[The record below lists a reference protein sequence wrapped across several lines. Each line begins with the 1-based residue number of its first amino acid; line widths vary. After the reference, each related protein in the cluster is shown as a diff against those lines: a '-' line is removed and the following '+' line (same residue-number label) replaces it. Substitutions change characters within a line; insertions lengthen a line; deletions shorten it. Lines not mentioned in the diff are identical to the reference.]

1 MIARADRYTFE
12 QPPENL
18 NGYDPTRGAGD
29 MIWDAHEA
37 ARAVN
42 FFGDCLVLTSGK
54 TAGQPFRLE
63 RWQADFVATL
73 YGWKRPDKDRTRRYR
88 EAFFA
93 VPRKN
98 GKTETG
104 AGLALFGL
112 MCDREQA
119 AQVYSA
125 AKNRDQ
131 AALVYEPASRMA
143 ERSPM
148 LSGRLKCI
156 DSKKRIVHYGSSSY
170 YQAVSADAGSA
181 HGKSPHLVIFDE
193 AHTQPNAKLYEG
205 LKTGMGFRRQ
215 PLFVNTTTAGTDR
228 HSLCYQVWSYARQVR
243 DGKVDDLTFLP
254 MLYEIGEGEDWQDR
268 DAWRR
273 CNPNLDVTVTMEFLE
288 DEYRRA
294 CSSPLYENSFRNLYL
309 NEWTQQAVRWFSM
322 SSWNACAAPQ
332 PDLTGRECWI
342 GVDLAATTDIT
353 AVVAAFPMDDGTI
366 YIVPHFWIPAEAISA
381 RSHRDKV
388 PYEQWAKA
396 GLVTATDGGATDYD
410 SVRAWIEKFAESH
423 WVQQIRMDP
432 WNAQQVA
439 TQLQQAGLP
448 VEAMRQGYASIS
460 GPSKEFERAI
470 VNRTLRHA
478 SNPVLDWMAGNV
490 AIESDAAG
498 NIKPSKAKSTERID
512 GIVAAVMS
520 IAGLVTR
527 AETQQSYYA
536 NNPLEMA

>member
-1 MIARADRYTFE
+1 MIAKSHHYTFE
-12 QPPENL
+12 RPPTNL
-18 NGYDPTRGAGD
+18 NGYDPTRGASD
-29 MIWDAHEA
+29 MIWDRKA
-37 ARAVN
+37 AEHAVD
-42 FFGDCLVLTSGK
+42 FFGSCLVLTSGK
-54 TAGQPFRLE
+54 TAGKPFYLE
-63 RWQADFVATL
+63 RWQAEYVATL
-73 YGWKRPDKDRTRRYR
+73 FGWKRPDATRSRRYR
-88 EAFFA
+88 ESFFA

-104 AGLALFGL
+104 AGVALYGL
-112 MCDREQA
+112 TCDGEEA
-119 AQVYSA
+119 AQIYSA

-143 ERSPM
+143 ERSPV
-148 LSGRLKCI
+148 LSGRLKCV
-156 DSKKRIVHYGSSSY
+156 DSKKRIVYYKSASY
-170 YQAVSADAGSA
+170 YQALSADAGSS
-181 HGKSPHLVIFDE
+181 HGKSPHMVIFDE

-215 PLFVNTTTAGTDR
+215 PLFINTTTAGTDR

-254 MLYEIGEGEDWQDR
+254 LIYEIVEGDDWHDR
-268 DAWRR
+268 EAWRR
-273 CNPNLDVTVTMEFLE
+273 CNPNLGVTVTEEFLN

-294 CSSPLYENSFRNLYL
+294 CSSPMYENSFRNLYL

-322 SSWNACAAPQ
+322 SAWNACAGHE
-332 PDLTGRECWI
+332 PDLTGRECWVGI
-342 GVDLAATTDIT
+342 DLAATTDIT

-366 YIVPHFWIPAEAISA
+366 YLQPHFWIPAEAIAA

-388 PYEQWAKA
+388 PYEQWARA

-410 SVRAWIEKFAESH
+410 SVRDYVERLASRC
-423 WVQQIRMDP
+423 WVQQVRMDP

-460 GPSKEFERAI
+460 GPSKEFERGI
-470 VNRTLRHA
+470 VNKTLRHP
-478 SNPVLDWMAGNV
+478 SHPVLDWMAGNV

-512 GIVAAVMS
+512 GIVAAVMAV
-520 IAGLVTR
+520 AGLVTR
-527 AETQQSYYA
+527 CENQRSYYES
-536 NNPLEMA
+536 NPLEMA